1 MSATA
6 SLAPGATGGTGTRAC
21 PQCGGNAVKALPR
34 YSTEEWH
41 VVACNACGFVFLHNP
56 PAYSLLVD
64 EFAWEK
70 TAPAETERR
79 QAARPAIM
87 WVDGKTRWRLTLF
100 RRSRRDLYRRL
111 FRPGRVLDVGCGGFV
126 APPEPFIPY
135 GIEISRALY
144 DKAAPL
150 MAARGGM
157 AVHGP
162 AAEAIATFADGFF
175 SGVILSS
182 VVEHEAQPKRL
193 LAEVARVLEKDGSAY
208 IRVPNFGSI
217 NRMVNGGGWCG
228 FRHPDHVNY
237 FTLASLRRMAGDC
250 GLAVRLLHPIRLPVD
265 DNINAVLTKATV
277 H

>member
-1 MSATA
+1 
-6 SLAPGATGGTGTRAC
+6 
-21 PQCGGNAVKALPR
+21 
-34 YSTEEWH
+34 
-41 VVACNACGFVFLHNP
+41 VVACGACGFVFLLNP
-56 PAYSLLVD
+56 PPYTQLVE

-79 QAARPAIM
+79 HVERPAIM
-87 WVDGKTRWRLTLF
+87 WLDDATRWRLTLF
-100 RRSRRDLYRRL
+100 RGDRRSLYRRL
-111 FRPGRVLDVGCGGFV
+111 FRRGRVLDVGCGGHV

-144 DKAAPL
+144 EKAAPL
-150 MAARGGM
+150 MAARGGK

-162 AAEAIATFADGFF
+162 AAEAIGSFPDGFF

-182 VVEHEAQPKRL
+182 VVEHETQPKRL
-193 LAEVARVLEKDGSAY
+193 LAEVARVIENDGSAY

-217 NRMVNGGGWCG
+217 NRVVNGGGWCG

-237 FTLASLRRMAGDC
+237 FTLASLRRMVGDC
-250 GLAVRLLHPIRLPVD
+250 GLAVALLHPIRLPLD
-265 DNINAVLTKATV
+265 DNINAVLTKATI